1 MEEKNTQ
8 NNQQSATNPKPETQS
23 MPEQNTK
30 PATHSEAQDSVRQ
43 TDQDA
48 QSPPPNEQAPKQGVQ
63 TKQPT
68 TQGQPQIIINN
79 NQPQQEQK
87 EQTDFTPPPRT
98 QPTVVYPKNPFPWH
112 RMVYAIETIISI
124 LLVFRIFL
132 SMFAANDT
140 SEIVR
145 AVFLVTDPLIAPFK
159 NIFPQTTSGELTVD
173 WSIFIAMVVYAIL
186 AGIIGKVIQI
196 ILYRNR

>member
-8 NNQQSATNPKPETQS
+8 NNQQPDKNPETQAQS
-23 MPEQNTK
+23 MPEQRTQPTTQPEGQN
-30 PATHSEAQDSVRQ
+30 SVEQ
-43 TDQDA
+43 TDQNV
-48 QSPPPNEQAPKQGVQ
+48 QSPSPSEQAPEQGAQ
-63 TKQPT
+63 TEQPA

-87 EQTDFTPPPRT
+87 EEADFTPPPRT

-112 RMVYAIETIISI
+112 RIIYAIETIISI

-186 AGIIGKVIQI
+186 AGIMGKVIQI